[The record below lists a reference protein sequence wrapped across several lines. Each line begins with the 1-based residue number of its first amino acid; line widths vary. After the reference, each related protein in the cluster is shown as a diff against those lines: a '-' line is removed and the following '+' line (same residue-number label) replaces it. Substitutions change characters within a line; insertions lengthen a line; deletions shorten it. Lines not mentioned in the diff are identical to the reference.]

1 MGKFF
6 KRADYDPTS
15 NKAGANPKSEYLH
28 NKNIPTGEAMD
39 RLVKEWLNR
48 KVPGVRKE
56 YPAVMTKEARIS
68 KIVEWLGKKTMKPQ
82 TRRKLLTKKPVK
94 KVIRE
99 AKSLDQ
105 TADLVAP
112 RLNKVTKK
120 VIDVPAPTFGV
131 AEGLAAANY
140 GLALPTHIVMKSP
153 KLTNLNQKVQTAIT
167 KYLTPYLG

>member
-1 MGKFF
+1 
-6 KRADYDPTS
+6 
-15 NKAGANPKSEYLH
+15 
-28 NKNIPTGEAMD
+28 
-39 RLVKEWLNR
+39 
-48 KVPGVRKE
+48 
-56 YPAVMTKEARIS
+56 
-68 KIVEWLGKKTMKPQ
+68 MKPQ

-105 TADLVAP
+105 TANLVAP

-140 GLALPTHIVMKSP
+140 GMALPSHIIMKSP
-153 KLTNLNQKVQTAIT
+153 KLTNLNNKIQTAIA
-167 KYLTPYLG
+167 KYLTPFV